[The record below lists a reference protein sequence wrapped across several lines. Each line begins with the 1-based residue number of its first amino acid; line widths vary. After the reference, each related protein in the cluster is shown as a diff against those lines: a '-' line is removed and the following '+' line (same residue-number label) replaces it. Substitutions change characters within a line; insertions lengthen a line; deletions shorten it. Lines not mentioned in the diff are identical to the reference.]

1 MNGFTPHMFAEM
13 AKAFTEFENDNNALC
28 AVVYTSG
35 DNFCAGMDLNKM
47 KTLLKK
53 RRP

>member
-28 AVVYTSG
+28 AIVIQVETTS
-35 DNFCAGMDLNKM
+35 GMDLN
-47 KTLLKK
+47 
-53 RRP
+53 R